1 MQEVAFAS
9 GDGSVVLDL
18 CRTCHLIWFDPGE
31 LMCLPRLPEE
41 VGDTERSRGIK
52 DELQE
57 RKRRRDR
64 DTVDTYLQR
73 GPMAIGGVPTP
84 DGEGRLKLQRLP
96 EGIWDQLVAILGV
109 PAEMGVQPL
118 RIVPWLTW
126 SLIALLFAVNLLLG
140 FDSQVARD
148 FGLIPAH
155 WDRHGGF
162 DFLSS
167 FVLHGDLL
175 HLFFNCCFLW
185 VFGDNCEDYLGRPL
199 FALLLIGAALG
210 GSVAHIAAYPSSTVP
225 LVGAS
230 GAISGA
236 MLFYALQ
243 FPRAKLGRAS
253 HLGAIWIHYPAW
265 AGIGLWLLFQVFAAF
280 RHAGDGEAGVAY
292 LAHIGGALVGACL
305 WLGLRIRESA
315 AEAP

>member
-1 MQEVAFAS
+1 M
-9 GDGSVVLDL
+9 G
-18 CRTCHLIWFDPGE
+18 
-31 LMCLPRLPEE
+31 LPRSPEE
-41 VGDTERSRGIK
+41 VGNAERKREIR

-57 RKRRRDR
+57 RKRVRDR
-64 DTVDTYLQR
+64 DTVDTYMRR

-84 DGEGRLKLQRLP
+84 DSEGRLTLQRLP
-96 EGIWDQLVAILGV
+96 ERTWDQVLAILGL
-109 PAEMGVQPL
+109 PAEMGVQAV

-126 SLIALLFAVNLLLG
+126 SVIAVLFAVNLTLG
-140 FDSQVARD
+140 FDSQVAND
-148 FGLIPAH
+148 FGLIPAY
-155 WDRHGGF
+155 WSRHGGF
-162 DFLSS
+162 DFLGS
-167 FVLHGDLL
+167 FILHGDLL

-210 GSVAHIAAYPSSTVP
+210 GSVAHIAAYPNSTVP

-243 FPRAKLGRAS
+243 FPQARLGRAF
-253 HLGAIWIHYPAW
+253 HLGAIWIRYPAW
-265 AGIGLWLLFQVFAAF
+265 AWIGLWLLFQVFAAF

-292 LAHIGGALVGACL
+292 LAHIGGALVGASF
-305 WLGLRIRESA
+305 WLILRIRERV
-315 AEAP
+315 AESVALS